1 MASSSKEYF
10 ILVEKV
16 FNHSLR
22 ELISVHRTL
31 VEAGTARD
39 KYEFTFYKREI
50 YSSTTFPIGEE
61 LYEAYFAEIDRLKK
75 AKEDYE
81 ALCAELRVDE
91 LSAAAKA
98 AQDAFIARRELY
110 LEKVFAGDKDIDYEV
125 FMADVLALR
134 ESTRDAAD
142 EVMNNPRKRE
152 LYEPMF
158 DTKDFGKLA
167 YDLKKHLN
175 PSAHKC
181 SDCGGLTYAGCAC
194 TR

>member
-39 KYEFTFYKREI
+39 IYDFTFYKREI
-50 YSSTTFPIGEE
+50 YSSKSFTINDE

-91 LSAAAKA
+91 VSATAKA
-98 AQDAFIARRELY
+98 AHAAFNARRDLY
-110 LEKVFAGDKDIDYEV
+110 LEKVIAGEKDIDYEA
-125 FMADVLALR
+125 FMADVSAQR
-134 ESTRDAAD
+134 ESTRNAAD

-152 LYEPMF
+152 LYEAMF

-167 YDLKKHLN
+167 YDLKKPLN

-194 TR
+194 TM